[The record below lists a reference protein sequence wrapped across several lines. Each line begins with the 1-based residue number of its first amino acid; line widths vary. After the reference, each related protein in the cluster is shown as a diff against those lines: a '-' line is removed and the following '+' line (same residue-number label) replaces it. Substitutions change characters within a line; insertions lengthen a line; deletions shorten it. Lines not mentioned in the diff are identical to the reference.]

1 MTTKARALGSPVP
14 SLSQSEAKQTVAVT
28 GPLAMPIP
36 DGCSDLYASGWA
48 CADAY
53 VVQGTDFGAEA
64 GDGWDV
70 AKAQGFWDR
79 LKAER
84 ERKAALCSATLQ

>member
-1 MTTKARALGSPVP
+1 MLTKSPSFSLPVTALSPSP
-14 SLSQSEAKQTVAVT
+14 ANLPVAVT

-53 VVQGTDFGAEA
+53 VAQGTDFGAEA
-64 GDGWDV
+64 GAGWDET
-70 AKAQGFWDR
+70 KSLGFWDR
-79 LKAER
+79 LEAER
-84 ERKAALCSATLQ
+84 QRKTER